1 MPELRKA
8 VSLVTVAAAFIGLSA
23 AASAAVVQPCA
34 SGATGGPHAITVK
47 PILGPS
53 AAKSGG
59 QTYCQSAYGWTDTWF
74 PTQQPK
80 TFNIGLD
87 VFSGD
92 DAPSV
97 SYTTQKGAVVG
108 SGNRYNFIGPWLD
121 GGTRGAS
128 FIGSNWQVTSDIAVK
143 DDEATSSLLLPVAG
157 GAAGDGLALTITTT
171 VAKTGVTE
179 KFVFTN
185 KTGASIEDLLFD
197 DYFNFHPDG
206 SLSGGAKCGITK
218 FNKATGAALITG
230 TNSSPFC
237 TALVSSGSLT
247 GSINGK
253 SAKPEK
259 WDLGR
264 PLRFLPISRR
274 ACTTWKL
281 AHSWATARLTCCGIW
296 VESLCL
302 VRPPFRSPSLSVR
315 YRNRRHWLCSALVRS
330 GLGLFAGAVAAVRV
344 RSPPD
349 RGRLVMAC

>member
-8 VSLVTVAAAFIGLSA
+8 VLLVTVAAAFIGLPA

-34 SGATGGPHAITVK
+34 SGATGGPRAITIK

-108 SGNRYNFIGPWLD
+108 SGNKYNFIGPWLD

-206 SLSGGAKCGITK
+206 SLSGGAKCGITT

-247 GSINGK
+247 GSINGNA
-253 SAKPEK
+253 AKPEK
-259 WDLGR
+259 WDLGAATSV
-264 PLRFLPISRR
+264 LTDISMDMYNMNTGPYMGDG
-274 ACTTWKL
+274 AVDLLWN
-281 AHSWATARLTCCGIW
+281 WA
-296 VESLCL
+296 ESLCL
-302 VRPPFRSPSLSVR
+302 LRPPFRSPSLSAPYTGVVGFGFVR
-315 YRNRRHWLCSALVRS
+315 RRRS
-330 GLGLFAGAVAAVRV
+330 RKYG
-344 RSPPD
+344 
-349 RGRLVMAC
+349 

>member
-8 VSLVTVAAAFIGLSA
+8 VSLVTVAAAFIGLPA

-34 SGATGGPHAITVK
+34 SGATGGPRAITVK

-108 SGNRYNFIGPWLD
+108 SGNKYNFIGPWLD

-185 KTGASIEDLLFD
+185 KTGAK
-197 DYFNFHPDG
+197 HRG
-206 SLSGGAKCGITK
+206 S
-218 FNKATGAALITG
+218 
-230 TNSSPFC
+230 
-237 TALVSSGSLT
+237 
-247 GSINGK
+247 
-253 SAKPEK
+253 
-259 WDLGR
+259 
-264 PLRFLPISRR
+264 
-274 ACTTWKL
+274 
-281 AHSWATARLTCCGIW
+281 
-296 VESLCL
+296 
-302 VRPPFRSPSLSVR
+302 
-315 YRNRRHWLCSALVRS
+315 
-330 GLGLFAGAVAAVRV
+330 AVRRLFQLPPRRQPER
-344 RSPPD
+344 RSQM
-349 RGRLVMAC
+349 RHHQVQ